1 MERKKAENAMLDE
14 VEHDIL
20 IKEKFISEQVQTLTE
35 MQANMNSLI
44 EHKNVLLI
52 AQQVISGAIDPGSS
66 GQAIGDEEAKRSSQG
81 EINIPL

>member
-1 MERKKAENAMLDE
+1 MLDE

-35 MQANMNSLI
+35 MQTNMNSLI

-52 AQQVISGAIDPGSS
+52 AQQVISGAIEAGSS
-66 GQAIGDEEAKRSSQG
+66 GQGFRDEEAKRSS
-81 EINIPL
+81 

>member
-1 MERKKAENAMLDE
+1 
-14 VEHDIL
+14 
-20 IKEKFISEQVQTLTE
+20 

-66 GQAIGDEEAKRSSQG
+66 GQAIRDEEAKNSS
-81 EINIPL
+81 